1 MEGGRQRTVLKGFFN
16 KSVSHAPLPQGCW
29 LDPDCFLHYLKRGA
43 ALAGS
48 CIHRSMTQLQVAS
61 TGDGKGL
68 LGGVWVPVPL
78 QGTSSQQSACGEHW
92 PQSLLLGDLFP
103 KRHSAGR
110 GCWQP
115 AAGCWFALPYRY
127 AHCGV
132 NAVCWVLR
140 RRCQAAAHGG
150 SRLCGSKW
158 RAFTLEVPCEWKGF
172 CYCLS
177 ALHND
182 AVDFWYV
189 DKFKRVIL
197 FAAFR
202 SVIMASLCVAAL
214 RIQSG
219 FLILYPL
226 SKSHHCSSFPPAFD
240 PFSDQNEKARTYLGR
255 GQEFRAD

>member
-127 AHCGV
+127 ARCRV
-132 NAVCWVLR
+132 NAVCGAGAR
-140 RRCQAAAHGG
+140 RLPMAAPG
-150 SRLCGSKW
+150 
-158 RAFTLEVPCEWKGF
+158 
-172 CYCLS
+172 
-177 ALHND
+177 
-182 AVDFWYV
+182 
-189 DKFKRVIL
+189 
-197 FAAFR
+197 
-202 SVIMASLCVAAL
+202 CVAANGELL
-214 RIQSG
+214 RWRC
-219 FLILYPL
+219 
-226 SKSHHCSSFPPAFD
+226 HV
-240 PFSDQNEKARTYLGR
+240 NGR
-255 GQEFRAD
+255 GFVIAFLLSITML